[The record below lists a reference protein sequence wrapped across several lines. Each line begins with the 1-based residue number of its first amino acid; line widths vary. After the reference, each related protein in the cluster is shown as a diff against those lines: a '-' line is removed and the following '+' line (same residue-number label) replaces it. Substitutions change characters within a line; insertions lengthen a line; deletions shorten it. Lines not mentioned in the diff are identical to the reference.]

1 MVALYISDTSR
12 IEPLSLQSDYSLI
25 AAVQQRSALLESQ
38 VDERNPAIRKGD
50 RAFAELLKRYTA
62 WIWKQ
67 VYSAADLDPDETYS
81 ACLEAFDKAIH
92 TFDLSTGYALATH
105 AYQCVRGALTAI
117 RRKVAAELKRV
128 QTIGSELVHSY
139 STPPSYSEV
148 QEQREQLAA
157 QVYSAIKQLSPRDQQ
172 IVLLHGE
179 ERLKFTEISEHVG
192 TAYDTAR
199 AACRRAKKFILENL
213 QTQPTLQ
220 TPEPEPPEVNLD
232 VASPAIESSP
242 ALDWMGQL
250 WQRFKSGVRFL
261 PPNAISSRPCPHS
274 STESSNDISTAA
286 LSTNIQERSSPKTQ
300 AQRLRDSPQF
310 HCDEVSHLA
319 SSSLGD
325 FLSTA
330 HRTILRLGDL
340 LNGRRGL
347 SSPQGEL
354 AIDSKKAAVSD
365 RLRSGSLARLGF
377 ADGSRAST
385 RHLL

>member
-25 AAVQQRSALLESQ
+25 AAVQERCALLESQ
-38 VDERNPAIRKGD
+38 ADERNPAIRKGD

-117 RRKVAAELKRV
+117 RRKVASELKRV
-128 QTIGSELVHSY
+128 QAIGAELVHSY
-139 STPPSYSEV
+139 SNPPSYSEV
-148 QEQREQLAA
+148 EEQREQLVA
-157 QVYSAIKQLSPRDQQ
+157 QVYSAIEQLSPRDQQ

-274 STESSNDISTAA
+274 STESSNDISTA
-286 LSTNIQERSSPKTQ
+286 LSTAIQERSSPQTQ
-300 AQRLRDSPQF
+300 AQQLCDSPQF
-310 HCDEVSHLA
+310 RCDEVSHLA
-319 SSSLGD
+319 SSSLSD
-325 FLSTA
+325 FLSLDD
-330 HRTILRLGDL
+330 RTILRLGDL
-340 LNGRRGL
+340 LSGRWGL
-347 SSPQGEL
+347 SPAQGEL
-354 AIDSKKAAVSD
+354 EIDSQKATLPG
-365 RLRSGSLARLGF
+365 RLRTWGRALLGLADRPC
-377 ADGSRAST
+377 ASS